1 MGSKRP
7 NFVKMRMGWSIIV
20 IVIGLYLALVAL
32 MFLLQD
38 RMMYLPLRAIGA
50 TPAER
55 GLAYEEVRI
64 ETSDGV
70 ELAGW
75 FVPALPERGVVLFF
89 HGNAGNISHRLD
101 SLEVFHDLGVST
113 LIFDYRGYGQSQG
126 RPSEQGT
133 YLDAEAA
140 WRYLVE
146 EWQVPAG
153 RMFFF
158 GRSLGGAVATYLAQ
172 VHPPRALILESTFTS
187 APDIAAHHLPFVPAR
202 PLVRFRYDTLAR
214 LPGINCPVLVVHS
227 PDDEVIPYSHGRRLF
242 AAAPEPKEFLE
253 IHGGHN
259 EGFLV
264 SANYRAGLEMFIARY
279 AGGAEK

>member
-1 MGSKRP
+1 
-7 NFVKMRMGWSIIV
+7 MRMVWSILLI
-20 IVIGLYLALVAL
+20 IIGLYLALLAL
-32 MFLLQD
+32 MFFFQGRLL
-38 RMMYLPLRAIGA
+38 YLPLRAIGA

-55 GLAYEEVRI
+55 GLAYEEVRL
-64 ETSDGV
+64 ETVDGV
-70 ELAGW
+70 TLAGW
-75 FVPALPERGVVLFF
+75 FVPAAPERGVVLFF

-101 SLEVFHDLGVST
+101 SLEVFHGLGLST
-113 LIFDYRGYGQSQG
+113 LIIDYRGYGQSQG

-146 EWQVPAG
+146 ERQVPPG
-153 RMFFF
+153 RIFFF
-158 GRSLGGAVATYLAQ
+158 GRSLGGAVATYLARLQ
-172 VHPPRALILESTFTS
+172 PPRALILESTFTS
-187 APDIAAHHLPFVPAR
+187 APDIAAHHLPFLPVR
-202 PLVRFRYDTLAR
+202 PLVRFQYDTLAR
-214 LPGINCPVLVVHS
+214 LPGIRCPVLVVHS

-264 SANYRAGLEMFIARY
+264 SANYRAGLEVFIARY
-279 AGGAEK
+279 IEGTEE